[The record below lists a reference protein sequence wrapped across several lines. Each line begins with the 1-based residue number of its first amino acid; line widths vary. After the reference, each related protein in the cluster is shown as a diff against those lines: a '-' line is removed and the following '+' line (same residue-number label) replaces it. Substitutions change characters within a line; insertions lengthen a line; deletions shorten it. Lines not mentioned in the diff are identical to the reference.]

1 MKALYEKHK
10 RKINDL
16 FHIILG
22 FTVMYDIG
30 VATNFYTYTLMGKL
44 IGVTGASVILGG
56 IFGVT
61 WESLKEKYQKSKFN
75 KKDIMRGIIGF
86 TIGGFCASLF
96 APIQIVAI
104 VLTILSSIILVFNFT
119 YKK

>member
-1 MKALYEKHK
+1 MKKLYENNKEF
-10 RKINDL
+10 INDL

-22 FTVMYDIG
+22 LTIMYDIG
-30 VATNFYTYTLMGKL
+30 LATNFYTYTLMGKL
-44 IGVTGASVILGG
+44 IGVTSASLIIGA
-56 IFGVT
+56 IFGFT

>member
-1 MKALYEKHK
+1 MKAFYEKHK
-10 RKINDL
+10 RFINDL

-22 FTVMYDIG
+22 LTIMYDIG
-30 VATNFYTYTLMGKL
+30 LATNFYTYTLMAKI
-44 IGVTGASVILGG
+44 IGVTGASIIIGA

-75 KKDIMRGIIGF
+75 KKDVLRGIVGF
-86 TIGGFCASLF
+86 AIGGFCASLF
-96 APIQIVAI
+96 SPIQTLAI
-104 VLTILSSIILVFNFT
+104 ALTILSAIILVFNFT